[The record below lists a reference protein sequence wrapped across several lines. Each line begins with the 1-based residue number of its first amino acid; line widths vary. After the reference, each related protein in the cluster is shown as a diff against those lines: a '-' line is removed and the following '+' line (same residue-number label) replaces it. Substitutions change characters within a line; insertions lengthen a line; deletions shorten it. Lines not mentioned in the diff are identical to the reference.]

1 MDLFYIRF
9 KGRVTGPFQ
18 KEEIQKRAKEGMLS
32 RFHDMSTDGQ
42 LWKKAAEFS
51 DLWSIPSDVNSL
63 LAPEKSDVPLPEPVI
78 TQTTPAPTITTPVTP
93 DLWSIPSDVNSL
105 LAPEKSDVP
114 LPEPVITQTT
124 PAPTITTPVTLD
136 PFAGLQSNSTPTQS
150 NIQWHYQGRNGDQC
164 GPLPI
169 TVMQNLIR
177 QGDIVRST
185 LIWANGFLDWTEAQ
199 YVPQLSSLF

>member
-32 RFHDMSTDGQ
+32 RFHAMSTDGQ

-78 TQTTPAPTITTPVTP
+78 TQTKPAPTITTPVTP
-93 DLWSIPSDVNSL
+93 D
-105 LAPEKSDVP
+105 
-114 LPEPVITQTT
+114 
-124 PAPTITTPVTLD
+124 
-136 PFAGLQSNSTPTQS
+136 PFAGIPVIGAPTQS